1 MERILASKEAEEVI
15 ELLSENEKI
24 EIERDKIRFGEYY
37 IGMNG
42 DKYYRL
48 NPINIII
55 NNGKPEL
62 INPTAITEI

>member
-15 ELLSENEKI
+15 GLLSENEKI
-24 EIERDKIRFGEYY
+24 EIERDKVRFGEYY
-37 IGMNG
+37 IGKSGN
-42 DKYYRL
+42 KYHRL